1 MQAAILSGE
10 ISGIYMAKK
19 MKFHLFL
26 ATCIGISLNLAGML
40 TT

>member
-19 MKFHLFL
+19 WSFICF
-26 ATCIGISLNLAGML
+26 
-40 TT
+40 